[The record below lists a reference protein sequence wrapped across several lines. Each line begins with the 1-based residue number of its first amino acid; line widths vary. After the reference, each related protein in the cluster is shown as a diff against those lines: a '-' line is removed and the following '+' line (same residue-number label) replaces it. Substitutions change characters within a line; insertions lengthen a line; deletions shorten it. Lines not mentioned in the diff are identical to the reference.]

1 MYLDLEGKTLAELR
15 EEAKKL
21 GIKRVSGVKK
31 DELVKNIKIAI
42 HEINVSEAAEK
53 AQEKIPEPPVPEGD
67 ESEGILEIM
76 ADGYGFLRTEN
87 FEQGDNDIYI
97 SQSQIRRFNQRKGN
111 NKTGQGR
118 RKVRSAPLCQKRKR
132 RQSAEGR
139 RKTCI

>member
-53 AQEKIPEPPVPEGD
+53 AQEKN
-67 ESEGILEIM
+67 S
-76 ADGYGFLRTEN
+76 
-87 FEQGDNDIYI
+87 
-97 SQSQIRRFNQRKGN
+97 
-111 NKTGQGR
+111 
-118 RKVRSAPLCQKRKR
+118 
-132 RQSAEGR
+132 
-139 RKTCI
+139 